1 MYGNSI
7 LLVVTEEFCE
17 ISAQIFCN
25 IPWQLIIA
33 HNSGP
38 KYYPCGKKILKKKSI
53 LEIKNQALI
62 VFSSCMWFLIEIEQ
76 VIMPKKLAGKKW
88 LFLSNMAAIRGEKT
102 PLKIWKIFSIHFL
115 DIY

>member
-7 LLVVTEEFCE
+7 LLVVTEEFSD

-38 KYYPCGKKILKKKSI
+38 KYYLCGKKILQKKSI
-53 LEIKNQALI
+53 LEIKNQALLLP
-62 VFSSCMWFLIEIEQ
+62 VGYFSLAVCDVWL
-76 VIMPKKLAGKKW
+76 KLSKW
-88 LFLSNMAAIRGEKT
+88 L
-102 PLKIWKIFSIHFL
+102 
-115 DIY
+115 Y

>member
-25 IPWQLIIA
+25 IQWQLIIA

-38 KYYPCGKKILKKKSI
+38 KYYLCGKKFFKKK
-53 LEIKNQALI
+53 
-62 VFSSCMWFLIEIEQ
+62 V
-76 VIMPKKLAGKKW
+76 
-88 LFLSNMAAIRGEKT
+88 
-102 PLKIWKIFSIHFL
+102 
-115 DIY
+115 Y